1 MAKAK
6 KIEEVKEAEKVV
18 NVVVPQDAPKETVDS
33 SPTVVV
39 KAEEPKVTPFPE
51 APKLDS
57 KLSSKLSSNAELVFA
72 VIYLLYKTNTITRY
86 QLASSLKLI
95 KEGMPE
101 DIVTWLIQ
109 ETRKLQL

>member
-6 KIEEVKEAEKVV
+6 KIEEAEKIEKVV
-18 NVVVPQDAPKETVDS
+18 VPPDAPKETVDS

-51 APKLDS
+51 APKLN
-57 KLSSKLSSNAELVFA
+57 SNAELVFA

>member
-6 KIEEVKEAEKVV
+6 KIEEVKEAEKVEK
-18 NVVVPQDAPKETVDS
+18 VVVPPDAPKETVDS

-51 APKLDS
+51 APKLD
-57 KLSSKLSSNAELVFA
+57 SKLSSNAELVFA